1 MYLKALEI
9 QGFKSFPE
17 KTSLTFEKDIT
28 AIVGPN
34 GSGKSN
40 ISDAIRW
47 VMGEQSSR
55 SLRGG
60 KMEDVIFGGTELRK
74 QVGFAQVSLIIDN
87 TNRIFDM
94 DNTEVMITRR
104 YYRSGES
111 EYYINRET
119 VRLKDIHE
127 MLMDTG
133 MGREGYAII
142 DQGRTSEILSI
153 KSVDR
158 RDIFEEAAGI
168 SRFRHR
174 KEESERKLAKTDEN
188 LTRINDKIAE
198 LELQVGPLREQ
209 SEIAKRYL
217 ILRDEFRGLEISLW
231 LENLKRLSTEAI
243 KLSAEH
249 EQAKERLEKSHN
261 ELEELYHSAETFSQ
275 RMQEKNLMD
284 EQVRAEIS
292 GAQSQVSELEN
303 QSAVLY
309 ANLKS
314 NTETIDRMT
323 ADLSQQEDRTDA
335 ISTQI
340 RERRNRLEQIET
352 EMQGWSEKRQ
362 GLDDQIS
369 LIARDL
375 GEKSD
380 ELEALM
386 SAQSSQ
392 SMVMAEKKEK
402 LSALAGAVQELYDR
416 DDSLTSDMANAK
428 ERAEQTQNQLGE
440 ISGELEK
447 TEAEAGD
454 LSNIIQGHMLRLK
467 ARGDMVQ
474 KKRRLVT
481 DLTLK
486 HGSIKS
492 RVKLLTDMER
502 EYEGYSK
509 AVKTIMR
516 EAGRGILKN
525 VHGPVANLLTAED
538 TYALAVE
545 TALGAA
551 GQNIIVGMPEDG
563 KSAIQFL
570 KRAAAGRATFL
581 PISTIKA
588 HELRERGLESCSGF
602 VGIAADLV
610 SYEDKYENIYRNLL
624 GRTVVVHNI
633 DDAIDISKQ
642 YGYRFRIVT
651 LDGQVISTGGSMSG
665 GSAARNTGILSR
677 ANEIK
682 ELSQE
687 EKRLSSQ
694 LRKNQD
700 ELHEADLALKSETGE
715 LDRGKNELRQLE
727 DAVLHLRANKTSASS
742 RAGDAIASAL
752 ALTQELDGVKRR
764 IDASTQEMN
773 KLKSDISN
781 QEQVVSRYASMAS
794 EITKGNEDMSTRRED
809 ITGRLNTIQASIAS
823 LEAEQAAA
831 EQSIE
836 ELTSL
841 SMGLSG
847 DRDERKSSI
856 ESIKARNQVIL
867 SEIADKK
874 SVLVGLEEKISGLRE
889 RLSVIGTQKLEM
901 EAQRTRADKETQD
914 KNRRI
919 LDMER
924 TCSRIEQKKLASEM
938 EEKQIVDK
946 LWESYELTVTAAEDA
961 SRPIENVSEATR
973 DAAKLK
979 RDIGALGTPNI
990 GAIGEFERVNTRYT
1004 FLTEQKDDIQ
1014 KAKTELEEII
1024 GDITGEMKEIFAKE
1038 FQAIAAEFKETFT
1051 ELFGG
1056 GKASLELEDEDDI
1069 LNCGI
1074 EIKAQPPG
1082 KSLKTITLLSGG
1094 EKAFTAIALYFAI
1107 QKIRPTPFCVMD
1119 EIEAALDE
1127 ANILRFAEYM
1137 RRLSG
1142 KTQFIAI
1149 THRRGTMEEADMLYG
1164 VTMQEHGVSKI
1175 LHVDV
1180 EEAERT
1186 INKK

>member
-17 KTSLTFEKDIT
+17 KTRLTFEKDIT
-28 AIVGPN
+28 AVVGPN

-60 KMEDVIFGGTELRK
+60 KMEDVIFGGTEKRK

-94 DNTEVMITRR
+94 DNAEVMITRR

-111 EYYINRET
+111 EYYINRQT

-127 MLMDTG
+127 ILMDTG

-142 DQGRTSEILSI
+142 DQGRISEILSI

-174 KEESERKLAKTDEN
+174 KEESERKLTKTDEN

-198 LELQVGPLREQ
+198 LELQVEPLREQ
-209 SEIAKRYL
+209 SETAKKYL
-217 ILRDEFRGLEISLW
+217 ILRDELRGLEVSLW
-231 LENLKRLSTEAI
+231 LENLGRLSIETI

-249 EQAKERLEKSHN
+249 DQSRQRLEESQN
-261 ELEELYHSAETFSQ
+261 ELEELYHSSETFSQ
-275 RMQEKNLMD
+275 RMHEKNLID
-284 EQVRAEIS
+284 HQLRTDIS
-292 GAQSQVSELEN
+292 GLESRSSELEN
-303 QSAVLY
+303 QSAVLR
-309 ANLKS
+309 ANLRS
-314 NTETIDRMT
+314 NAETIDRMT
-323 ADLSQQEDRTDA
+323 SDLSQQEDRTEA
-335 ISTQI
+335 VAAQI
-340 RERRNRLEQIET
+340 MQRRNRSKLIDS
-352 EMQGWSEKRQ
+352 EMQDWIEKRRE
-362 GLDDQIS
+362 LDEQIS
-369 LIARDL
+369 LIAHDL
-375 GEKSD
+375 GERSN
-380 ELEALM
+380 ELAHLM
-386 SAQSSQ
+386 GEQSRQ
-392 SMVMAEKKEK
+392 SMAMAEKKEK

-416 DDSLTSDMANAK
+416 DDAIAGDISVAK
-428 ERAEQTQNQLGE
+428 ERAQQEQNQLGE
-440 ISGELEK
+440 ISQELEK
-447 TEAEAGD
+447 TEATAQE
-454 LSNIIQGHMLRLK
+454 LTNIIQGHTLRLK
-467 ARGDMVQ
+467 VREDKVQ
-474 KKRRLVT
+474 ETRRLVT

-486 HGSIKS
+486 HGAIKS
-492 RVKLLTDMER
+492 RVKILTDMER
-502 EYEGYSK
+502 EYEGYSR

-516 EAGRGILKN
+516 EAGRGVLRNI
-525 VHGPVANLLTAED
+525 HGPVANLLTTKD
-538 TYALAVE
+538 TYALAIE

-551 GQNIIVGMPEDG
+551 GQNIIVGTPQDG

-588 HELRERGLESCSGF
+588 HDIRERGLENCAGF
-602 VGIAADLV
+602 IGIAADLV
-610 SYEDKYENIYRNLL
+610 SYKDKYENIYKNLL
-624 GRTVVVHNI
+624 GRTVVVYNM
-633 DDAIDISKQ
+633 DDAINISNQ

-651 LDGQVISTGGSMSG
+651 LDGQVINAGGSMSG
-665 GSAARNTGILSR
+665 GSAAKNTGILSR

-682 ELSQE
+682 ELSRE
-687 EKRLSSQ
+687 EKLISSE
-694 LRKNQD
+694 LKKNED
-700 ELHEADLALKSETGE
+700 ELFEAERTLKSETGE
-715 LDRGKNELRQLE
+715 LDSSKNELRQME
-727 DAVLHLRANKTSASS
+727 DAALQLRTNRTAAES
-742 RAGDAIASAL
+742 RARDAQASCNSL
-752 ALTQELDGVKRR
+752 AQEQGNVKKRIKDG
-764 IDASTQEMN
+764 IDEMN
-773 KLKSDISN
+773 GLKNDIET
-781 QEQVVSRYASMAS
+781 QQQLISRYASKAD
-794 EITKGNEDMSTRRED
+794 EITRDNEDMSNRRED
-809 ITGRLNTIQASIAS
+809 ISGRLNTIQASIAS
-823 LEAEQAAA
+823 LEAEQAAC
-831 EQSIE
+831 EKSIE

-841 SMGLSG
+841 SSSLSG
-847 DRDERKSSI
+847 DRDEKQSSI
-856 ESIKARNQVIL
+856 ESIKAQNESIL
-867 SEIADKK
+867 SEISDNK
-874 SVLVGLEEKISGLRE
+874 SLLIELGDGINDLKE
-889 RLSVIGTQKLEM
+889 RLSAVGAEKLEM

-924 TCSRIEQKKLASEM
+924 ACSRLEQKKLAAQM
-938 EEKQIVDK
+938 EEKQIIDK
-946 LWESYELTVTAAEDA
+946 LWESYELTVTAAESVA
-961 SRPIENVSEATR
+961 QPIENMSEANR
-973 DAAKLK
+973 NAAKLK
-979 RDIGALGTPNI
+979 RDISALGTPNI
-990 GAIGEFERVNTRYT
+990 GAIEEFERINTRYT
-1004 FLTEQKDDIQ
+1004 FLTDQKDDIQ
-1014 KAKTELEEII
+1014 KAKKELEDII
-1024 GDITGEMKEIFAKE
+1024 GDITGEMEEIFAKE
-1038 FQAIAAEFKETFT
+1038 FQAIAGEFRETFT

-1127 ANILRFAEYM
+1127 ANVLRFAEYM

-1180 EEAERT
+1180 DEAELA
-1186 INKK
+1186 INRK